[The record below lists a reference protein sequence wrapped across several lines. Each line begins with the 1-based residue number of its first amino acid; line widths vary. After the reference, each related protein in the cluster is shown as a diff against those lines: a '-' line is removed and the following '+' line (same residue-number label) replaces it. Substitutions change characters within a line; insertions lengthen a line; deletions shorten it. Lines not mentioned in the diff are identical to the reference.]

1 MGGEAIPD
9 VAGITVVLPAY
20 GEEANLETT
29 VRGAVSALTQ
39 LGVSFDIVVVD
50 DGSRDATGRIADAL
64 ARESPRVTALHH
76 PTNRGYGA
84 ALRTGFAAA
93 TQPWI
98 FFTDSDGQFDVAQL
112 ARLLPLAASADI
124 VAGYRRVRQDP
135 WHRRLYG
142 LLFGRVLVRLLLGV
156 RVRDLNCAFKLMRR
170 DLVQSL
176 GLASDGAL
184 INAELLGKAMRRHA
198 RVVEVGVDHLPR
210 RAGTP
215 TGGRPDVILRALREL
230 VALRTEIRRVPP
242 R

>member
-1 MGGEAIPD
+1 MPLPSAVDG
-9 VAGITVVLPAY
+9 VTVVLPAY
-20 GEEANLETT
+20 DEEANLEAT
-29 VRGAVSALTQ
+29 VRGVVQAVGA
-39 LGVSFDIVVVD
+39 LGVAFDVVVVD
-50 DGSRDATGRIADAL
+50 DGSRDGTGAIADAL
-64 ARESPRVTALHH
+64 ASELAGVTALHH
-76 PTNRGYGA
+76 PVNRGYGA

-93 TQPWI
+93 TRSWI
-98 FFTDSDGQFDVAQL
+98 FFTDSDGQFDPAQL

-124 VAGYRRVRQDP
+124 VAGYRRVRRDP

-142 LLFGRVLVRLLLGV
+142 ILFGRVLVRVLLGV
-156 RVRDLNCAFKLMRR
+156 RVHDLNCAFKLMRR

-176 GLASDGAL
+176 ALVSDGAL
-184 INAELLGKAMRRHA
+184 INAELLGKATRAGA

-230 VALRTEIRRVPP
+230 VQLRAEIRRRPP

>member
-1 MGGEAIPD
+1 MVTPVRSPVEA
-9 VAGITVVLPAY
+9 VTVVLPAY
-20 GEEANLETT
+20 EEAANLDAT
-29 VRGAVSALTQ
+29 VRGVVRAVEALG
-39 LGVSFDIVVVD
+39 LAFDVVVVD
-50 DGSRDATGRIADAL
+50 DGSRDATGAIADAL
-64 ARESPRVTALHH
+64 AAEIGCVTALHH
-76 PTNRGYGA
+76 PVNRGYGA

-93 TQPWI
+93 TRPWI
-98 FFTDSDGQFDVAQL
+98 FFTDSDGQFDVSQL

-124 VAGYRRVRQDP
+124 VAGYRRVRRDP

-142 LLFGRVLVRLLLGV
+142 VLFGRVLVRALLGV

-176 GLASDGAL
+176 GLVSDGAL
-184 INAELLGKAMRRHA
+184 INAELLGKAMRAGA

-210 RAGTP
+210 RAGVP

-230 VALRTEIRRVPP
+230 VQLRAEIRRGP